1 MEVIRA
7 RSELERRKEYMDM
20 LVPMHATLA
29 QLIAQ
34 ALHNSPD
41 QRPTAED
48 LLTAL
53 QQMKEEVDGE
63 YGGRAIKLDMEKVK
77 LTKEVKMK
85 DGRIQELEQQ
95 VHMHGIQGIFSVLI
109 HACIHIYRR
118 SRWWEK
124 SK

>member
-1 MEVIRA
+1 
-7 RSELERRKEYMDM
+7 M

-48 LLTAL
+48 LLIAL
-53 QQMKEEVDGE
+53 QQMKEEVDGQ

-95 VHMHGIQGIFSVLI
+95 VHMHGIQGIFSILI
-109 HACIHIYRR
+109 HVFILQEIRMVEEIKVSVAI
-118 SRWWEK
+118 STTPSQWEHQCGL
-124 SK
+124 